1 MKISYSSS
9 KAVKITA
16 DMRNDLNAYNQRK
29 NEINNYSIQIGENQK
44 KIDENSNEIKSL
56 ESNINSEDKREAKD
70 ANKRI
75 KVLQK
80 EIDKLIAA
88 NGSLENK
95 KDILL
100 RRQNSANMSGVQLK
114 SFPEKIE
121 NVEENVSAELDNSA
135 ANSEAIGEYKEEESF
150 VPIPLPSI
158 EEIDEELK
166 PTQEDLEAIW
176 ANLHKFDE
184 KGTELP
190 EPISEDFVKPVYEE
204 ETQVDPVYEDEVTNV
219 SDEKEVVEEP
229 VVEPTVVA
237 EEPQITPIYEEEAVN
252 MNEEKETMEE
262 PMIIEPIH
270 TDVEEPIVSNEAS
283 ESIIEPTVISEE
295 PVMVPID
302 DVKEEDVKS
311 KVENEIHEQVSNEF
325 PEIEVPAPMD
335 SEKKLNEIY
344 KEIDV
349 EPQLPVE
356 TEVRDLKDLTLFVD
370 YNDYT
375 FAFAQQHYNKEALK
389 PEEIFALVTI
399 KSYLTEKEF
408 ETKRTSQYKKII
420 NENKRLNKKIVSL
433 SKEFTKTSDKL
444 SKDYV
449 KTTDDLTAQVNKA
462 KEQIEIDRVEKVQT
476 QKLNDSLTEN
486 IKEQAAHIE
495 DLLTENAGLKETIE
509 NRDNTIQDLEK
520 TVSEQSERIKVF
532 EEKLNTVLGIVKEV
546 KGDKNILNKE

>member
-29 NEINNYSIQIGENQK
+29 NEINNYAVLEN
-44 KIDENSNEIKSL
+44 ENKNLIEEKTNELKSL
-56 ESNINSEDKREAKD
+56 EITAGSEDKKESKD
-70 ANKRI
+70 ANKRM
-75 KVLQK
+75 KNLQK
-80 EIDKLIAA
+80 EIDKLMAT
-88 NGSLENK
+88 NSSFENK
-95 KDILL
+95 RNILL
-100 RRQNSANMSGVQLK
+100 KRQNSANMSGVQLK
-114 SFPEKIE
+114 TFPEKIE
-121 NVEENVSAELDNSA
+121 EVKENISAVVDNSMPV
-135 ANSEAIGEYKEEESF
+135 NNEPIGEYKEEESF
-150 VPIPLPSI
+150 VPADLPSV
-158 EEIDEELK
+158 EGIDNELK
-166 PTQEDLEAIW
+166 PTPEDLEAIW

-184 KGTELP
+184 KEEDVIL
-190 EPISEDFVKPVYEE
+190 EPISEDFVKP
-204 ETQVDPVYEDEVTNV
+204 
-219 SDEKEVVEEP
+219 
-229 VVEPTVVA
+229 
-237 EEPQITPIYEEEAVN
+237 IYEEESQVEPIYEN
-252 MNEEKETMEE
+252 ENTEIKEEKMEE

-270 TDVEEPIVSNEAS
+270 NSVDEPMVSNES
-283 ESIIEPTVISEE
+283 DNVIEPAVISEE
-295 PVMVPID
+295 PVIVPVEE
-302 DVKEEDVKS
+302 VKEEDVKT

-325 PEIEVPAPMD
+325 PEIEVPTPMD

-344 KEIDV
+344 KELDV

-375 FAFAQQHYNKEALK
+375 FAFAEQHYNKQALK
-389 PEEIFALVTI
+389 QDEINALDTI

-408 ETKRTSQYKKII
+408 ETKRTSQYKKIT

-495 DLLTENAGLKETIE
+495 DLLNENAGLKETIE
-509 NRDNTIQDLEK
+509 NRDNTIADLEK
-520 TVSEQSERIKVF
+520 TVSEQSDRIKVF

-546 KGDKNILNKE
+546 KGEKNILNKE

>member
-29 NEINNYSIQIGENQK
+29 NEINNYTVLEN
-44 KIDENSNEIKSL
+44 ENKRLIEEKTNEVKSL
-56 ESNINSEDKREAKD
+56 EVSSNSEDKKESKD

-75 KVLQK
+75 KNLQK
-80 EIDKLIAA
+80 EIDKLISA
-88 NGSLENK
+88 NASLENK
-95 KDILL
+95 RDVLL
-100 RRQNSANMSGVQLK
+100 RRQNNANMSGVQLK
-114 SFPEKIE
+114 TFPEKIE
-121 NVEENVSAELDNSA
+121 EKENENVSVAVENSMPV
-135 ANSEAIGEYKEEESF
+135 NNESIGEYKEEESF
-150 VPIPLPSI
+150 VPVEFPSA

-166 PTQEDLEAIW
+166 PTPEDLEAIW

-184 KGTELP
+184 KEEEVIP
-190 EPISEDFVKPVYEE
+190 EPISEEFVK
-204 ETQVDPVYEDEVTNV
+204 
-219 SDEKEVVEEP
+219 
-229 VVEPTVVA
+229 
-237 EEPQITPIYEEEAVN
+237 PIYEEESHIEPIYEDEN
-252 MNEEKETMEE
+252 TDIKEEKETVEE
-262 PMIIEPIH
+262 PMIIEPMH
-270 TDVEEPIVSNEAS
+270 TSASEPMVSNES
-283 ESIIEPTVISEE
+283 DSIIEPTIISDE
-295 PVMVPID
+295 PVVVPIEE
-302 DVKEEDVKS
+302 VKAEDVKS

-344 KEIDV
+344 KELDV

-375 FAFAQQHYNKEALK
+375 FAFAEQHYNKQALK
-389 PEEIFALVTI
+389 QDEINALDTI

-408 ETKRTSQYKKII
+408 ETKRTNQYKKIT

-462 KEQIEIDRVEKVQT
+462 KEQIEVDRVEKVQT

-495 DLLTENAGLKETIE
+495 DLLNENAGLKETIE
-509 NRDNTIQDLEK
+509 NRDNTIADLEK
-520 TVSEQSERIKVF
+520 TVSEQADRIKVF

-546 KGDKNILNKE
+546 KGEKNALNKE